1 MKRIKVITTTLRIQE
16 VTTIL
21 KVNLDHNQEV
31 HIVEVDHRIG
41 DENIEIEVK
50 TKRADQEREELRVG
64 KVGRAISMVIDK

>member
-21 KVNLDHNQEV
+21 KVNLVHNQEA

-41 DENIEIEVK
+41 DEDIEIEVK
-50 TKRADQEREELRVG
+50 TKRADQEREELKVE
-64 KVGRAISMVIDK
+64 KVGRAISTVIGK